1 MSCLYR
7 FGAPTTVDALPV
19 ELLSDIFHIAA
30 QVESKR
36 RGLDFDFDTICAP
49 LQFASVS
56 RHWRNVALSTPS
68 IWSSILVTL
77 QGIEDSWTFDTRHIV
92 RYLELSKNYPLD
104 ILVDARDIDWD
115 FSEPE

>member
-7 FGAPTTVDALPV
+7 FAAPTTVDVLPV

-30 QVESKR
+30 QVDSKR
-36 RGLDFDFDTICAP
+36 RGLDFGFEAICAP
-49 LQFASVS
+49 LHFASVS
-56 RHWRNVALSTPS
+56 RHWRAVALGTPS
-68 IWSSILVTL
+68 IWSSVLVTL
-77 QGIEDSWTFDTRHIV
+77 QGVEDPMTFDTRHIV
-92 RYLELSKNYPLD
+92 RYLELSKNYPID